1 VNRPAALS
9 PFVAWP
15 AGQTLLLASQSPRRA
30 ELLRLAGL
38 PFVVEP
44 PGEVEA
50 ELSARLTAAGAAPAD
65 YALALARAKAA
76 EVAAR
81 RPGCLVLGADTIV
94 VVDGDVLEKPRDHAD
109 AARLLA
115 RLSGRRHTVIT
126 AIALC
131 SFGAARWRASG
142 AGAVGSGT
150 VGSGAVDLAA
160 TESTDVEF
168 LPLSPA
174 AIDRYIATGE
184 PMDKAGAYGIQGY
197 GAMMVR
203 RVEGCY
209 FNVMGLPLARLGLL
223 LGQVLEAA
231 SGGTP

>member
-1 VNRPAALS
+1 MSAAAVLS

-15 AGQTLLLASQSPRRA
+15 AGEVLVLASRSPRRA

-38 PFVVEP
+38 PFTVAC

-50 ELSARLTAAGAAPAD
+50 ELAAHLASAGATPGD

-81 RPGCLVLGADTIV
+81 EPGRLVLGADTIV
-94 VVDGDVLEKPRDHAD
+94 VLDGDVLEKPRDRDD
-109 AARLLA
+109 AARLLG

-131 SFGAARWRASG
+131 CRGA
-142 AGAVGSGT
+142 
-150 VGSGAVDLAA
+150 GSGAWGEVEVACA
-160 TESTDVEF
+160 ESTAVEF
-168 LPLSPA
+168 LPLDPA
-174 AIDRYIATGE
+174 AIVRYVETGE

-197 GAMMVR
+197 GALMVC

-209 FNVMGLPLARLGLL
+209 FNVMGLPLARLGRL
-223 LGQVLEAA
+223 LGQLVADAA
-231 SGGTP
+231 SPGGTP